1 MRSLNPFNQRKLTVC
16 FTKRQCALAYL
27 DKHTFSCVKSPALLM
42 NEIDHTE
49 GPALFSGRG
58 DATNRR
64 IFRSMIVAIVL
75 AVGASLLFAPWRVT
89 TGLLL
94 GGLLSLINH
103 YWLIASTTAAFSVL
117 VNGEKPRLSLIQ
129 YGLRYA
135 VIGAVI
141 LLSYQLG
148 IASVPALIV
157 GLCSFVVALFVE
169 AFREFYFA
177 IIHREEI
184 I

>member
-1 MRSLNPFNQRKLTVC
+1 MNQIDNKDGSVPFSAR
-16 FTKRQCALAYL
+16 A
-27 DKHTFSCVKSPALLM
+27 
-42 NEIDHTE
+42 
-49 GPALFSGRG
+49 

-64 IFRSMIVAIVL
+64 IFRSMIVAVILGVS
-75 AVGASLLFAPWRVT
+75 ASLFFAPWRVS

-94 GGLLSLINH
+94 GGLLSLVNH
-103 YWLIASTTAAFSVL
+103 YWLITSTTAAFSVL
-117 VNGEKPRLSLIQ
+117 ANGEKPRLSLIQ
-129 YGLRYA
+129 YVLRYA
-135 VIGAVI
+135 VIGAVM

-157 GLCSFVVALFVE
+157 GLCSFVFALFVE

>member
-1 MRSLNPFNQRKLTVC
+1 VDAIQSPQTNSLLYETRTTPHSP
-16 FTKRQCALAYL
+16 YL
-27 DKHTFSCVKSPALLM
+27 DNQTISCVKSPALLM
-42 NEIDHTE
+42 NEIGNNE
-49 GPALFSGRG
+49 GPGVVPARG

-75 AVGASLLFAPWRVT
+75 AISASLLFAPWRVS

-94 GGLLSLINH
+94 GGLLSLVNH
-103 YWLIASTTAAFSVL
+103 YWLITSTTAAFSVL
-117 VNGEKPRLSLIQ
+117 VNGEKPRLSLLQ
-129 YGLRYA
+129 YVLRYA
-135 VIGAVI
+135 VIGSAI
-141 LLSYQLG
+141 WLAYKFG
-148 IASVPALIV
+148 IASVPALIA
-157 GLCSFVVALFVE
+157 GLCSFVVALFAE

>member
-1 MRSLNPFNQRKLTVC
+1 MNQNLN
-16 FTKRQCALAYL
+16 
-27 DKHTFSCVKSPALLM
+27 
-42 NEIDHTE
+42 NEGAE
-49 GPALFSGRG
+49 LFSQRG

-64 IFRSMIVAIVL
+64 IFRTMAIAVAV
-75 AVGASLLFAPWRVT
+75 AVVASLPFVSWRIT

-94 GGLLSLINH
+94 GGLLSLVNH
-103 YWLIASTTAAFSVL
+103 YWLTTSTSAAFSVI
-117 VNGEKPRLSLIQ
+117 VHGQKPRLSLIQ
-129 YGLRYA
+129 YVLRYA
-135 VIGAVI
+135 VIGSVV
-141 LLSYQLG
+141 LLAYKFQ
-148 IASVPALIV
+148 IASLTAVVA

>member
-1 MRSLNPFNQRKLTVC
+1 MNKIGNNEGSGLF
-16 FTKRQCALAYL
+16 CA
-27 DKHTFSCVKSPALLM
+27 S
-42 NEIDHTE
+42 
-49 GPALFSGRG
+49 G

-64 IFRSMIVAIVL
+64 IFRSMIVAVIL
-75 AVGASLLFAPWRVT
+75 AVCASLLFAPWRVS

-94 GGLLSLINH
+94 GGFLSLVNH
-103 YWLIASTTAAFSVL
+103 YWLITSTTAAFRVL

-129 YGLRYA
+129 YVLRYA
-135 VIGAVI
+135 LIGSVM
-141 LLSYQLG
+141 LLSYKLG
-148 IASVPALIV
+148 IASIPALIA
-157 GLCSFVVALFVE
+157 GLCSFVFALFVE

>member
-1 MRSLNPFNQRKLTVC
+1 
-16 FTKRQCALAYL
+16 
-27 DKHTFSCVKSPALLM
+27 M
-42 NEIDHTE
+42 NEIDHKE
-49 GPALFSGRG
+49 GLPLFSARG
-58 DATNRR
+58 DVTNRR

-75 AVGASLLFAPWRVT
+75 AVGTSLFFAPWRVS

-94 GGLLSLINH
+94 GGLLSLVNH
-103 YWLIASTTAAFSVL
+103 YWLITSTTAAFSVL

-129 YGLRYA
+129 YVLRYA
-135 VIGAVI
+135 VIAAVI

>member
-1 MRSLNPFNQRKLTVC
+1 
-16 FTKRQCALAYL
+16 
-27 DKHTFSCVKSPALLM
+27 M
-42 NEIDHTE
+42 NETSNNE
-49 GPALFSGRG
+49 AAGLFSASG

-75 AVGASLLFAPWRVT
+75 AVGASLLFAPWRVS

-103 YWLIASTTAAFSVL
+103 YWLTSSTSAAFSVL
-117 VNGEKPRLSLIQ
+117 VDGQKPRLSLVQ
-129 YGLRYA
+129 YVLRYA
-135 VIGAVI
+135 LIGAVI
-141 LLSYQLG
+141 LLAYKFG
-148 IASVPALIV
+148 IASVPALIA
-157 GLCSFVVALFVE
+157 GLCSFVFALFVE

>member
-1 MRSLNPFNQRKLTVC
+1 
-16 FTKRQCALAYL
+16 
-27 DKHTFSCVKSPALLM
+27 M
-42 NEIDHTE
+42 NEIDNKD
-49 GPALFSGRG
+49 GSVLFSASG

-64 IFRSMIVAIVL
+64 IFRSMIAAIIL
-75 AVGASLLFAPWRVT
+75 AVGASLFFAPWRVS

-94 GGLLSLINH
+94 GGMLSLVNH
-103 YWLIASTTAAFSVL
+103 YWLITSTTAAFSVL

-129 YGLRYA
+129 YVLRYA
-135 VIGAVI
+135 LMGSVI
-141 LLSYQLG
+141 LLSYKLG
-148 IASVPALIV
+148 IASIPALIA
-157 GLCSFVVALFVE
+157 GLCSFVFALFVE

>member
-1 MRSLNPFNQRKLTVC
+1 MKETSN
-16 FTKRQCALAYL
+16 
-27 DKHTFSCVKSPALLM
+27 
-42 NEIDHTE
+42 NE
-49 GPALFSGRG
+49 GAGLFSRSG

-75 AVGASLLFAPWRVT
+75 AVSASLLFAPWRIS

-94 GGLLSLINH
+94 GGLLSLVNH
-103 YWLIASTTAAFSVL
+103 YWLTSSTSAAFSVL
-117 VNGEKPRLSLIQ
+117 VDGQKPRLSLVQ
-129 YGLRYA
+129 YVLRYA
-135 VIGAVI
+135 LIGSVI
-141 LLSYQLG
+141 LLAYKFG
-148 IASVPALIV
+148 IASVPALIA
-157 GLCSFVVALFVE
+157 GLCSFVFALFVE

>member
-1 MRSLNPFNQRKLTVC
+1 M
-16 FTKRQCALAYL
+16 TKIGN
-27 DKHTFSCVKSPALLM
+27 
-42 NEIDHTE
+42 NE
-49 GPALFSGRG
+49 GAGLFSASG

-64 IFRSMIVAIVL
+64 IFCSMIVAVIV
-75 AVGASLLFAPWRVT
+75 AVGVSLLFAPWRVS

-94 GGLLSLINH
+94 GGLLSLVNH
-103 YWLIASTTAAFSVL
+103 YWLTTSTIAAFSVL
-117 VNGEKPRLSLIQ
+117 IDGQKPRLSLVQ
-129 YGLRYA
+129 YVLRYA
-135 VIGAVI
+135 VIGLVI
-141 LLSYQLG
+141 LLAYKFG

-169 AFREFYFA
+169 AFREFYFT

>member
-1 MRSLNPFNQRKLTVC
+1 MKETSN
-16 FTKRQCALAYL
+16 
-27 DKHTFSCVKSPALLM
+27 
-42 NEIDHTE
+42 NE
-49 GPALFSGRG
+49 GAGLFSRSG

-75 AVGASLLFAPWRVT
+75 AVGASLLFAPWRVS

-94 GGLLSLINH
+94 GGVLSLLNH
-103 YWLIASTTAAFSVL
+103 YWLITSTTAAFSVL

-129 YGLRYA
+129 YVLRYA
-135 VIGAVI
+135 LIGSVI
-141 LLSYQLG
+141 LLAYTLG
-148 IASVPALIV
+148 IASIPALIA
-157 GLCSFVVALFVE
+157 GLCSFVFALFVE

>member
-1 MRSLNPFNQRKLTVC
+1 MNQIENKEAAVPFS
-16 FTKRQCALAYL
+16 A
-27 DKHTFSCVKSPALLM
+27 
-42 NEIDHTE
+42 
-49 GPALFSGRG
+49 RG

-64 IFRSMIVAIVL
+64 IFLSMSVAVIL
-75 AVGASLLFAPWRVT
+75 AVGASLLFAPWRVS

-94 GGLLSLINH
+94 GGLLSLLNH
-103 YWLIASTTAAFSVL
+103 YWLITSTTAAFSVL
-117 VNGEKPRLSLIQ
+117 VNGEKPRLSLVQ
-129 YGLRYA
+129 YVLRYA
-135 VIGAVI
+135 VIGSVV
-141 LLSYQLG
+141 LLSYKLG

-157 GLCSFVVALFVE
+157 GLCSFVFALFVE